1 MACPDLE
8 RSGRASASP
17 VKTSSIAFSPPRSTG
32 ACEQVEVVG
41 APLGDEVEV
50 GGRAHDAVSRDGDS
64 ADDDLPDAGG
74 VEGRDEALRL
84 DGPLV
89 AVRALTK
96 VRIADH

>member
-1 MACPDLE
+1 
-8 RSGRASASP
+8 
-17 VKTSSIAFSPPRSTG
+17 
-32 ACEQVEVVG
+32 
-41 APLGDEVEV
+41 
-50 GGRAHDAVSRDGDS
+50 VSRDGDS